1 PTYLISKILS
11 TPLGRFSFMSDV
23 AKSESARTEDHAS
36 PLAALQDEI
45 YKTQD
50 AQKSRSLLRWAIDGI
65 TSPYHHSS
73 EAFANLEQLA
83 NRLNAGGDKDL
94 AAAETTQINKAIAA
108 NRAAKQKEQD
118 AYGIASGVVKTVGMF
133 TPGRLGFLVAGA

>member
-1 PTYLISKILS
+1 CRRRWHAVQPVGGSPLPPTYLISKILS

-118 AYGIASGVVKTVGMF
+118 
-133 TPGRLGFLVAGA
+133 